1 MLVLAQAGISVAA
14 SPPTPQASP
23 VLQTPPDKGTLS
35 VTPPLLSLAAAPGG
49 SVSTDLTVRSGVLQ
63 DVKISVAGLAQT
75 PDGGF
80 QPLEAAKD
88 VSPYSARSMIAF
100 SPQSFRMQ
108 PGDSKTVKV
117 TVTVPSDALDGT
129 RYAILKVTSMPVSG
143 TENVGFGTELG
154 VSSLVTLTNTSQT
167 HTGSIK
173 DLAVGKPVSGK
184 PLIVTGMIMNTGNSH
199 YGAAPNQVN
208 ATATLTRANGDAVAS
223 GKTVLSGNS
232 IVPTFGRD
240 FSIPL
245 TTGAGLSDGKYHL
258 AVMAVLQDGTA
269 LDQASFDFTI
279 SGGEVVLGATSAPAN
294 TPAGSGTS
302 DSGILALVFGAL
314 VLALLMI
321 VLLSALVRRRRRLNR
336 PVAS

>member
-63 DVKISVAGLAQT
+63 DVKIAVAGLAQA

-80 QPLEAAKD
+80 QPLDAAND
-88 VSPYSARSMIAF
+88 VSPYSARSMIVF

-117 TVTVPSDALDGT
+117 TVNVPGDAVDGT

-154 VSSLVTLTNTSQT
+154 VSSLITLTNTNQT

-173 DLAVGKPVSGK
+173 NLAVGKPVSGK
-184 PLIVTGMIMNTGNSH
+184 PLNVTGMIMNTGNSH

-208 ATATLTRANGDAVAS
+208 ASATLTRANGDAVAS

-232 IVPTFGRD
+232 IVPTFGRN

-245 TTGAGLSDGKYHL
+245 TAGAGLSDGKYHL
-258 AVMAVLQDGTA
+258 AAAAALQDGTV
-269 LDQASFDFTI
+269 LDQKSIDFTI
-279 SGGEVVLGATSAPAN
+279 AGGEVVLGATSAPTTNA
-294 TPAGSGTS
+294 PGSSGNS
-302 DSGILALVFGAL
+302 DSGVLILFLGFLAAALLVIVVL
-314 VLALLMI
+314 SVLA
-321 VLLSALVRRRRRLNR
+321 SRRRNR
-336 PVAS
+336 PAAS